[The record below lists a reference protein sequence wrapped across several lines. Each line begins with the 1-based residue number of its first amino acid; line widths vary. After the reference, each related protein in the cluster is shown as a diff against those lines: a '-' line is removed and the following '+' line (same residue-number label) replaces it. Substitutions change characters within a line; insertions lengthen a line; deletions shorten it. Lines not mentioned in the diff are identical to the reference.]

1 MLIDQYWLGLFY
13 PNIFI
18 LKIEQL
24 LVQHLY
30 IAKQVA
36 LQGIGIFKLKYDAIL
51 PPDGEKDFLMPADA
65 FSFEYNLK
73 TTEDASLV
81 DYIVQHTN
89 KIKPLAS
96 SDLDSYAILAKQFL
110 NLGKPFRIEGI
121 GTLQKNQQGIYEF
134 IPGEFITP
142 KIVDIPKQLRE
153 KRDETVSFES
163 ESKASNSSRNLM
175 IVLTFAGIVLAGL
188 ALYYFLVLKTPVNQ
202 EPAEQARVLKGTRKK
217 DTVKTALFKT
227 DTINKSSSD
236 SSNKI
241 AVPIPEV
248 IKTDS
253 SSFKIVIKE
262 YSTQKAAQKAY
273 TRLKSY
279 GHKVSIVTID
289 SVKYRLVISFTLP
302 LADTLRVKDSIKTFF
317 GGKPFIQL

>member
-1 MLIDQYWLGLFY
+1 M
-13 PNIFI
+13 
-18 LKIEQL
+18 KIEQL

-30 IAKQVA
+30 IAKQVS
-36 LQGIGIFKLKYDAIL
+36 LQGIGIFKLKYDATL
-51 PPDGEKDFLMPADA
+51 PAESDKDFLMPADA

-73 TTEDASLV
+73 TTEDVSLV

-134 IPGEFITP
+134 IPGNFITS
-142 KIVDIPKQLRE
+142 KLDDVPKQSKE

-163 ESKASNSSRNLM
+163 EGKASNSSRNLM
-175 IVLTFAGIVLAGL
+175 IVLTLAGIMLTGL

-202 EPAEQARVLKGTRKK
+202 EPDLQSEIITDATKK
-217 DTVKTALFKT
+217 DAYKTTLFKN
-227 DTINKSSSD
+227 DSFKQVSID
-236 SSNKI
+236 SSNRI
-241 AVPIPEV
+241 AASMQEP
-248 IKTDS
+248 KKMDS
-253 SSFKIVIKE
+253 STFKIVIKE
-262 YSTQKAAQKAY
+262 YSKQEAAQKAY
-273 TRLKSY
+273 NRLKSY
-279 GHKVSIVTID
+279 GHKVSIFKID
-289 SVKYRLVISFTLP
+289 SATYRLVMPFTLP
-302 LADTLRVKDSIKTFF
+302 LSDTLRVKDSIKTFF

>member
-1 MLIDQYWLGLFY
+1 M
-13 PNIFI
+13 
-18 LKIEQL
+18 KIEQL

-51 PPDGEKDFLMPADA
+51 PPDSDKDFLMPADA

-73 TTEDASLV
+73 TTEDLSLV

-110 NLGKPFRIEGI
+110 NLGKPFRIGGI

-142 KIVDIPKQLRE
+142 KIDDIPKQLKE

-163 ESKASNSSRNLM
+163 ESRASNSSRNLM
-175 IVLTFAGIVLAGL
+175 IVLTFTGIVLTGL
-188 ALYYFLVLKTPVNQ
+188 ALYYFFVLKTNVRDEATPQ
-202 EPAEQARVLKGTRKK
+202 TEMIMDTLKK
-217 DTVKTALFKT
+217 DTIKTSLLKT
-227 DTINKSSSD
+227 DTINKNSID

-241 AVPIPEV
+241 IASTQEP

-262 YSTQKAAQKAY
+262 YSTQEAAQKAY
-273 TRLKSY
+273 RRLKSY
-279 GHKVSIVTID
+279 GHKISIFKMD
-289 SVKYRLVISFTLP
+289 SVRYRLVMPFTLP
-302 LADTLRVKDSIKTFF
+302 LSDTLRVKDSIKTFF